1 MKSYLRFLSR
11 NKLYTAIM
19 TAGLSIAMAFA
30 ILLGSYVIDE
40 TSYDKGVD
48 TGSLYVALLDYTEL
62 KTYERKEILA
72 NTVGVDMTCSFRQ
85 INSDNGMTQES
96 FKAVVGGK
104 PHRVYGIV
112 TEPQFLSI
120 FPIRFIEGNRET
132 ALKEIDNVIISES
145 LAKRAFH
152 DGDPLGQ
159 ELRFDY
165 RGYNDR
171 ILTVSGVFKDIKGS
185 TLKSPDVIF
194 QRKDELDDGAVE
206 VNAAYFLKMRRDA
219 DIENI
224 SKSLNEQFNDDTRFQ
239 SDLTIKRFSDIRGC
253 NEEWFYTSFNNTYD
267 KEIINI
273 YRLMCT
279 FIILISVLNYIALT
293 IAFSRF
299 RLKEIA
305 TRRILGSGRKGI
317 ITRCIAETLVLLCV
331 SSVLAAL
338 IAIALKEPVGGILGL
353 NLDPLTDIREY
364 LLIGGIV
371 IISGALAGSIP
382 SMVLSVERPMDVI
395 RGEERHKDR
404 MILSKVFIF
413 AEGALSI
420 LSVAIT
426 IAIVLQTNEIL
437 KRPRG
442 YETDNLTFVS
452 FPVMENVD
460 RYYHELNS
468 LNCIESI
475 GTIHQLPISIEYGMR
490 DFYDEAGN
498 EFETRTL
505 LGDRKGIEL
514 LGINFTD
521 EWSRSAVGDTYLYVC
536 EGALQQ
542 FGNIIRDGKL
552 YDHKDGFTLPLS
564 GTVSDFTIGNLKGG
578 DEPLINIIEVL
589 VQDDYIPD
597 NPWDN
602 LIIKTIGD
610 ENEACRRIREFYR
623 SKGYDNT
630 LFEAQTLNN
639 MMKEQL
645 RKERKTMFLL
655 IIFTAIC
662 LLLTAM
668 AIIALSSYHVQI
680 STHSTSVR
688 KVFGISQREVFCNT
702 VRRFLSPVL
711 ASAVIAIPLAC
722 IYICHWLE
730 AYPLRISNSPLI
742 YLSALAVVMLVA
754 FAAVALQALRLMRT
768 NPAEALKKE

>member
-11 NKLYTAIM
+11 NKLYTAII

-48 TGSLYVALLDYTEL
+48 TGSLYVALLNYTEL

-104 PHRVYGIV
+104 PHRVNGIV

-152 DGDPLGQ
+152 DGDALGQ

-224 SKSLNEQFNDDTRFQ
+224 SKSLKEQFNDDTRFQ

-253 NEEWFYTSFNNTYD
+253 NEEWFSTSFNNTYD

-338 IAIALKEPVGGILGL
+338 IAIALKEPVGG
-353 NLDPLTDIREY
+353 R
-364 LLIGGIV
+364 
-371 IISGALAGSIP
+371 
-382 SMVLSVERPMDVI
+382 
-395 RGEERHKDR
+395 
-404 MILSKVFIF
+404 
-413 AEGALSI
+413 
-420 LSVAIT
+420 
-426 IAIVLQTNEIL
+426 
-437 KRPRG
+437 
-442 YETDNLTFVS
+442 
-452 FPVMENVD
+452 
-460 RYYHELNS
+460 
-468 LNCIESI
+468 
-475 GTIHQLPISIEYGMR
+475 
-490 DFYDEAGN
+490 
-498 EFETRTL
+498 
-505 LGDRKGIEL
+505 
-514 LGINFTD
+514 
-521 EWSRSAVGDTYLYVC
+521 
-536 EGALQQ
+536 
-542 FGNIIRDGKL
+542 
-552 YDHKDGFTLPLS
+552 
-564 GTVSDFTIGNLKGG
+564 
-578 DEPLINIIEVL
+578 
-589 VQDDYIPD
+589 
-597 NPWDN
+597 
-602 LIIKTIGD
+602 
-610 ENEACRRIREFYR
+610 
-623 SKGYDNT
+623 
-630 LFEAQTLNN
+630 
-639 MMKEQL
+639 
-645 RKERKTMFLL
+645 
-655 IIFTAIC
+655 
-662 LLLTAM
+662 
-668 AIIALSSYHVQI
+668 
-680 STHSTSVR
+680 
-688 KVFGISQREVFCNT
+688 
-702 VRRFLSPVL
+702 
-711 ASAVIAIPLAC
+711 
-722 IYICHWLE
+722 
-730 AYPLRISNSPLI
+730 
-742 YLSALAVVMLVA
+742 
-754 FAAVALQALRLMRT
+754 
-768 NPAEALKKE
+768 